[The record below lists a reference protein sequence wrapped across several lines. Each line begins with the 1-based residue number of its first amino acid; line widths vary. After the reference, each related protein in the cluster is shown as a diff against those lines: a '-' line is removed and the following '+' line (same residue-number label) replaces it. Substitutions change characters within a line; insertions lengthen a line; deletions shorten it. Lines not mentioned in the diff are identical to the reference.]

1 MNFVNVKSKVAHYPD
16 CRFVRRITEDNLRC
30 YESTF
35 YAKKDGYRLCKCCDP
50 MAKRLGNR
58 ETEMLGYCRKR
69 AISYEV
75 DNGELLITT
84 PFSEWKAY
92 PGKNSRYVLYH
103 RNTQGDT
110 SGYHLQTDRYKDVM
124 ELLKY
129 IDRHDNF
136 RLDNPLPEPK
146 KKKAPPKK
154 GTKRYRA
161 AERRRKE
168 RKRRKDIRN
177 VLNLIDSLALV

>member
-1 MNFVNVKSKVAHYPD
+1 MNFVNTRSKVSHYPD
-16 CRFVRRITEDNLRC
+16 CRFVSRISDVNLGC

-35 YAKKDGYRLCKCCDP
+35 YTKQDGYRLCKCCDP

-84 PFSEWKAY
+84 PFSQWKAY
-92 PGKNSRYVLYH
+92 PGKDNRYVLYH
-103 RNTQGDT
+103 RNTKGDT
-110 SGYHLQTDRYKDVM
+110 NGYHLQTDRYKDVM

-129 IDRHDNF
+129 VDHHDQF

-161 AERRRKE
+161 TERRNKE
-168 RKRRKDIRN
+168 KKRRQDIRN
-177 VLNLIDSLALV
+177 VLNLIDSLATA

>member
-1 MNFVNVKSKVAHYPD
+1 MNFVNVKSRVAHYPD
-16 CRFVRRITEDNLRC
+16 CRFVSRISDDNLRC

-35 YAKKDGYRLCKCCDP
+35 YAKQDGYRLCKCCDP

-58 ETEMLGYCRKR
+58 EVEMLGYCRKR

-92 PGKNSRYVLYH
+92 PGKNSHYVLYH

-110 SGYHLQTDRYKDVM
+110 SGYHLQTARYTDVM

-129 IDRHDNF
+129 VDHHDQF

-146 KKKAPPKK
+146 KKKVPPKK

-161 AERRRKE
+161 AERRKKE